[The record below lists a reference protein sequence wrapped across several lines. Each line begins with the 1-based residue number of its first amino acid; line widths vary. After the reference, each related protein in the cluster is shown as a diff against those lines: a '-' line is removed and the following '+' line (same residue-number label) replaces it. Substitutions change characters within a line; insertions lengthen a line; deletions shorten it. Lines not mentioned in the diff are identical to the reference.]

1 MNYSTEEVK
10 KALEHVKYPGEGKHI
25 IELGMVGNIEIKGKQ
40 IKIELLP
47 KKTND
52 PFTSSLQK
60 ACVTALRTYVSAE
73 CEVEVMVGK
82 PRTEMKVDTGA
93 LKTDEPKLFEG
104 VKNVVAIASGKGGV
118 GKSTIAVN
126 LAVALSLKGYRVG
139 LIDADV
145 YGPSIPKMFKVEGSR
160 PEVNKVNG
168 RDMIQPVINYGV
180 KMLSIG
186 FFVNPDDPLI
196 WRGPMA
202 TSALK
207 QLMFQ
212 GDWGEL
218 DFMLID
224 LPPGTSDIHLTLVQE
239 VPVSG
244 AIIVSTPQAVAL
256 ADAIKGIGMFTDPKI
271 NVPILGLV
279 ENMAWFTPE
288 ELPDNKYYIFGKD
301 GAKDLAERLNFEL
314 LGQIPLVASI
324 REGGDSG
331 DPAAMQKNSPSAKAF
346 SDLAD
351 NFIAQINLR
360 NKELAPTQKVA
371 ITNTKGCST

>member
-1 MNYSTEEVK
+1 MSYSLEQVHD
-10 KALEHVKYPGEGKHI
+10 ALGHVKYPGEGKSI
-25 IELGMVGNIEIKGKQ
+25 MELRMVENIRMEANSIQ
-40 IKIELLP
+40 LELLP
-47 KKTND
+47 RKLND

-60 ACVTALRTYVSAE
+60 ACVTALRTYLSPDLE
-73 CEVEVMVGK
+73 IEISVGK
-82 PRTEMKVDTGA
+82 PRKEVKIDAAA
-93 LKTDEPKLFEG
+93 LNVEGPKLFKD
-104 VKNVVAIASGKGGV
+104 VKNVIAVASGKGGV

-126 LAVALSLKGYRVG
+126 LAVSLAQKGYQVG

-145 YGPSIPKMFKVEGSR
+145 YGPSIPKMFKVEGAR
-160 PEVNKVNG
+160 PEIYKKDG
-168 RDMIQPVINYGV
+168 KDMIKPIVNYGI

-207 QLMFQ
+207 QLMEQ

-244 AIIVSTPQAVAL
+244 AVIVSTPQPVAL
-256 ADAIKGIGMFTDPKI
+256 ADAIKGIGMFTDAKI
-271 NVPILGLV
+271 NVPVLGLV

-288 ELPDNKYYIFGKD
+288 ELPENKYYIFGKE
-301 GAKDLAERLNFEL
+301 GVKQLAERMNFKL
-314 LGQIPLVASI
+314 LGQIPLVSGI
-324 REGGDSG
+324 REGGDLG
-331 DPAAMQKNSPSAKAF
+331 DPAALHEDTLTGKAF

-351 NFIAQINLR
+351 VFITQVNER
-360 NKELAPTQKVA
+360 NDKLAPTQKVE
-371 ITNTKGCST
+371 ITNTKGCSA